1 MVIFE
6 GELESLRRFKDDM
19 AEVRNGMECGIAV
32 KSYNDVKVGD
42 KIEVFEK
49 VQVARSL

>member
-1 MVIFE
+1 
-6 GELESLRRFKDDM
+6 
-19 AEVRNGMECGIAV
+19 V

-49 VQVARSL
+49 VEVARSL

>member
-1 MVIFE
+1 
-6 GELESLRRFKDDM
+6 
-19 AEVRNGMECGIAV
+19 V

-42 KIEVFEK
+42 KIEVYEK